1 MTLPV
6 QWLIRTIIIAKA
18 MNLIKARSN
27 KELSNIGLDRAIC
40 ISQVIEFWMAAKT
53 QNAFYT
59 KTERM
64 KIGIK

>member
-6 QWLIRTIIIAKA
+6 QWLIRAIIIAKA

-27 KELSNIGLDRAIC
+27 KELSNIELDRAIC
-40 ISQVIEFWMAAKT
+40 TLQVIEFWMAAKT

-59 KTERM
+59 ETQWM
-64 KIGIK
+64 KIGTK